1 MAKEKKAETVEEII
15 EETALAPVK
24 PQDPMKELVD
34 FYAFKD
40 NGKYKDDI
48 VVGINGRFLRIMR
61 GQRVKIPKPYY
72 DVLMQSQ
79 EQDAKT
85 AYMMEGLQDEY
96 KKAERILG

>member
-1 MAKEKKAETVEEII
+1 MATKKETI
-15 EETALAPVK
+15 EEVK
-24 PQDPMKELVD
+24 EEVKEPKDELVE

-48 VVGINGRFLRIMR
+48 VVGINGKFLRIQR
-61 GQRVKIPKPYY
+61 GVRVKIPKPYY

-96 KKAERILG
+96 KKAEKILG